1 MAGGEDSLNAESTS
15 STDTPDAALRPK
27 EVSGSGVHFYLVT
40 FGAKVDVKQRAL
52 GGHDLYGY
60 WQAKVK

>member
-15 STDTPDAALRPK
+15 STDTPDAVLRPK
-27 EVSGSGVHFYLVT
+27 ETSGSGVLFYLVT

-52 GGHDLYGY
+52 GGHGL
-60 WQAKVK
+60 